1 MPDLLKIQASLP
13 EYLAAIRI
21 ETDGPPTPWAKV
33 ADDWQRRDIEA
44 IAPALETL
52 VRADAPAAS
61 VRRAWWVRPRGH
73 AKTADAAMLVARVL
87 AFSSRRRR
95 GVWCAA
101 DQEQGI
107 EGLDSIATLCRHNPW
122 LDQLLTVRTNKVE
135 NERTGSVVYFTTSDV
150 GSAYG
155 WKDCDLFILDECTH
169 WGTKGENLWAA
180 MYSTAGK
187 RKSAVVLALMNA
199 GHGDTW
205 QRRLRDTAA
214 ADPNWAFSELPD
226 AVASWISPE
235 QLADQAKYLPRLAF
249 DRLFRNL
256 WCDTVGDALEVADIQ
271 KCVTLSAPPSIEE
284 GWVFVGGVDI
294 GIARDSS
301 AMVVLGKHVGHS
313 TQTTKERTVPRH
325 VRLLEELGVL
335 DTPPDDAE
343 WSYTLGTGQLRL
355 AHVVAWRPAGG
366 SQVDIGEVE
375 AAIIEA
381 NRRFNLA
388 VVGYDPSQAEYMGQ
402 RLRKIGVPAQS
413 IPPGPK
419 FQQASASELLQAF
432 KEKRIDLY
440 RDPTLLADLR
450 TLRIKE
456 TQYGYRLIAPKTKD
470 DVATGHADTASALQ
484 IALFCARRAE
494 SSNAAHVGSLVLS
507 S

>member
-1 MPDLLKIQASLP
+1 
-13 EYLAAIRI
+13 
-21 ETDGPPTPWAKV
+21 
-33 ADDWQRRDIEA
+33 
-44 IAPALETL
+44 
-52 VRADAPAAS
+52 
-61 VRRAWWVRPRGH
+61 
-73 AKTADAAMLVARVL
+73 
-87 AFSSRRRR
+87 
-95 GVWCAA
+95 
-101 DQEQGI
+101 
-107 EGLDSIATLCRHNPW
+107 
-122 LDQLLTVRTNKVE
+122 
-135 NERTGSVVYFTTSDV
+135 
-150 GSAYG
+150 
-155 WKDCDLFILDECTH
+155 
-169 WGTKGENLWAA
+169 
-180 MYSTAGK
+180 
-187 RKSAVVLALMNA
+187 MNA

-205 QRRLRDTAA
+205 QRRLRDTAT